1 MKHVF
6 IIGSKSVG
14 QYGGF
19 ETFVSEL
26 IDHNPID
33 SDVVYHVACKANGS
47 GCLNVDELDGVQ
59 LMKDGEKEHEYFYKG
74 AYLYS
79 LNMPNIGSAVAIY
92 YDVCALKWAIAY
104 CKQRA
109 IEKPDFYILACRIG
123 PFIGH
128 YKRQIEKLGGRLF
141 VNPDGHEWMRRKW
154 SKSVRKY
161 WKFSE
166 QLMVKHADC
175 LICDS
180 KAIESYIQEEYAKYH
195 PQTMYLS
202 YGADV
207 TPSSLSDTDE
217 AFTGWLD
224 QFGIIDENYYLV
236 VGRLVPENNYDII
249 IREFMNHHSLTQ
261 LVFVTN
267 NDDAMMEK
275 LKEKVDFFKD
285 ERIIFTGPVY
295 DSVLL
300 KKIRERCFAYIH
312 GHEVGGTNPSLLE
325 SLASTDL
332 NLLYDVSFNIEVAL
346 DSAFYWSKS
355 ENSLKDMFVRVE
367 SLTKAE
373 KEMFGKKAKAR
384 IEEMFNWDK
393 IVEQYNSLF
402 ANG

>member
-1 MKHVF
+1 M
-6 IIGSKSVG
+6 
-14 QYGGF
+14 
-19 ETFVSEL
+19 
-26 IDHNPID
+26 
-33 SDVVYHVACKANGS
+33 
-47 GCLNVDELDGVQ
+47 
-59 LMKDGEKEHEYFYKG
+59 
-74 AYLYS
+74 
-79 LNMPNIGSAVAIY
+79 
-92 YDVCALKWAIAY
+92 
-104 CKQRA
+104 
-109 IEKPDFYILACRIG
+109 
-123 PFIGH
+123 
-128 YKRQIEKLGGRLF
+128 
-141 VNPDGHEWMRRKW
+141 
-154 SKSVRKY
+154 
-161 WKFSE
+161 
-166 QLMVKHADC
+166 
-175 LICDS
+175 
-180 KAIESYIQEEYAKYH
+180 
-195 PQTMYLS
+195 
-202 YGADV
+202 
-207 TPSSLSDTDE
+207 SDTDE
-217 AFTGWLD
+217 AFTGWLN

-275 LKEKVDFFKD
+275 LKEKVDFSKD

-373 KEMFGKKAKAR
+373 KEMFGQKAKAR